1 MYLVH
6 QLISIIQLMES
17 FRVWPKVILLSGIYH
32 TVLILRGRCSASATV
47 CGNLRI
53 PTLKASENVE
63 TQLKQNNFFLTWSIF
78 CCCMYH
84 KRFCVT
90 VRNAGSKCNNER
102 EDKKQWLDSNGFA
115 FWRNYVDHANIF
127 LRLTDLFDEDDDL
140 LLSCETNAIRFL
152 DFNRHS
158 NLIYLPLH

>member
-115 FWRNYVDHANIF
+115 FCRLAELCWSCKHFFAFNGFIWRRRWFIIVLWDECNSVF
-127 LRLTDLFDEDDDL
+127 RL
-140 LLSCETNAIRFL
+140 
-152 DFNRHS
+152 
-158 NLIYLPLH
+158 